1 VETSTFGSEYM
12 AAKMAVEMIEG
23 LRYKLRMMG
32 IPVAGMTNF
41 FCGNELVVKLSFRP
55 ESTLKK
61 KHNAIA
67 YHHES
72 EAQATDIIQVA
83 WEPTDSNLANLLTK
97 FLPGP
102 KLRTLI
108 TQILW

>member
-1 VETSTFGSEYM
+1 
-12 AAKMAVEMIEG
+12 
-23 LRYKLRMMG
+23 
-32 IPVAGMTNF
+32 
-41 FCGNELVVKLSFRP
+41 
-55 ESTLKK
+55 LKN

-67 YHHES
+67 YHHVH
-72 EAQATDIIQVA
+72 EAQATDIIWVA
-83 WEPTDSNLANLLTK
+83 WKPTNLNLANLLTK